1 MTWQIILPGG
11 HGCNQNGWKMV
22 NTNFLI
28 LYFDIKFGLKHIIIL
43 ILIKKFHLD
52 LIISS
57 LKIKI

>member
-1 MTWQIILPGG
+1 
-11 HGCNQNGWKMV
+11 MV